1 MSACIALAL
10 DARLA
15 SPLSSVCELTK
26 GWCRR
31 VSAVVVSDLSKRYKD
46 VVAVDGVSFAVQEGE
61 IFGILGPNGA
71 GKTTTLEMIEGLR
84 KPTSGGISVLGIDVT
99 RDARPVKERIGVQ
112 LQAVALIHN
121 LSVWETIDMFA
132 GLYKTRADPHE
143 LLSRF
148 ALDEKRDSPVGKL
161 SGGQRQ
167 RLSVALAL
175 VNDPEIVFLDEPTTG
190 LDPAARR
197 TLWDTVRGLA
207 AERRSVI
214 LTTHYMEEA
223 EVLCDRVAIMD
234 RGRII
239 SLDTPANLVRTL
251 AAERT
256 IEFTLAAEIDHTR
269 LAALPGAQSA
279 RSVDGITMIATTEPT
294 ATIRGLL
301 DLEAETGTVVD
312 DIKIRTATLED
323 VFIGLTGRSLRD

>member
-1 MSACIALAL
+1 LL
-10 DARLA
+10 DARTC
-15 SPLSSVCELTK
+15 SQLSSLCEPVK
-26 GWCRR
+26 GVVTR
-31 VSAVVVSDLSKRYKD
+31 VPAVVVSNLSKRYKD
-46 VVAVDGVSFAVQEGE
+46 VIAVDGISFSVEEGE

-84 KPTSGGISVLGIDVT
+84 KPTSGAISVLGIDVT
-99 RDARPVKERIGVQ
+99 RDTRPVKERIGVQ
-112 LQAVALIHN
+112 LQAVALIPN
-121 LSVWETIDMFA
+121 LSVSETLDMFS
-132 GLYKTRADPHE
+132 GLYANRADPND

-148 ALDEKRDSPVGKL
+148 ALEEKRDSPVSKL

-197 TLWDTVRGLA
+197 SLWDTVRGLA
-207 AERRSVI
+207 AEKRTVV

-234 RGRII
+234 YGRII
-239 SLDTPANLVRTL
+239 SLDTPEKLVRSLDT
-251 AAERT
+251 ERT
-256 IEFTLAAEIDHTR
+256 IEFTLAVQIDDDH
-269 LAALPGAQSA
+269 LAALPGAKSA
-279 RSVDGITMIATTEPT
+279 RSVDGVTMIATTEPT

-301 DLEAETGTVVD
+301 DLESETGIAVD
-312 DIKIRTATLED
+312 DIRVRTATLED